1 MSNAAGD
8 AVHRDAVHR
17 NAVHRLMSRTVL
29 RHRVYAIKY
38 ADRQARRPEHF
49 IGGDPHDEPMD
60 MDYFVWAIVADPDDR
75 DIVADP
81 DDRDIVADP
90 DDRDA
95 LGPEPAGG
103 SVWVVD
109 TGFDRLDAERRDRHL
124 VRPVDE
130 ALTAVGVDAA
140 AVENVILTHLH
151 YDHIGGFARFPN
163 ARFHLQDREMSF
175 ATGRHMTHAALNHA
189 YTAGHV
195 ADLVHLVYDDRVV
208 FHDGDA
214 ELAPGISVHLVGGH
228 TMGLQVVRVAT
239 SIGWLVLASDASH
252 YYENMSTSRPFPIV
266 YNLGDM
272 LEGYRRC
279 TELASD
285 PGFVIPG
292 HDPLVF
298 ERYPVAGPGLDGI
311 AVRLDVEP
319 SNAHRPST

>member
-1 MSNAAGD
+1 MSNASADAGSV
-8 AVHRDAVHR
+8 AP
-17 NAVHRLMSRTVL
+17 TVPH
-29 RHRVYAIKY
+29 HRVYAIKY

-60 MDYFVWAIVADPDDR
+60 MDYFVWAIVRDADDDSTVREPDD
-75 DIVADP
+75 DNT
-81 DDRDIVADP
+81 DDNTVG
-90 DDRDA
+90 DA
-95 LGPEPAGG
+95 GD
-103 SVWVVD
+103 VWVVD
-109 TGFDRLDAERRDRHL
+109 TGFDRLDAERRNRHL
-124 VRPVDE
+124 IRPVDE
-130 ALTAVGVDAA
+130 ALAAVGVAA
-140 AVENVILTHLH
+140 ASVGNVILTHLH
-151 YDHIGGFARFPN
+151 YDHIGGFARFPT
-163 ARFHLQDREMSF
+163 ARFHLQDREMSY
-175 ATGRHMTHAALNHA
+175 ASGRHMTHPQLNHA

-252 YYENMSTSRPFPIV
+252 YYENMVTGRPFPIV

-272 LEGYRRC
+272 LEGHRRC
-279 TELASD
+279 ARLASD
-285 PGFVIPG
+285 PAFVIPG

-298 ERYPVAGPGLDGI
+298 DRYPVAGPGLDGI

-319 SNAHRPST
+319 LPGPAPP